1 MNLRL
6 KLIIFILLCIT
17 LFNNASAKEN
27 KILVKVNNKIITS
40 VDISNEINF
49 LSYVNKEFR
58 NIEKKQQIQ
67 IAKNSLIKDK
77 IKSIEI
83 LKFKKNLDLEDEN
96 FEKII
101 KSYFKNQNI
110 ENLEELEVIF
120 DNNNL
125 DIEFFREKISIETFW
140 KALIYKKFSK
150 NVKINESEIKESI
163 LKREKQNEYMLSEI
177 VFTLDKEEK
186 LIKKLEK
193 IRSTIENKNFSE
205 AALNFS
211 ISDTANNGGELG
223 WIKENVLNKN
233 IKNELKNISNG
244 EITNPI
250 TIPGGFLILYRKN
263 SRKIKNNLDVN
274 SELKNII
281 NQRTNDQLNRFS
293 NIHLNK
299 LRNNIQ
305 IDEI

>member
-1 MNLRL
+1 MNLKL

>member
-1 MNLRL
+1 
-6 KLIIFILLCIT
+6 
-17 LFNNASAKEN
+17 
-27 KILVKVNNKIITS
+27 
-40 VDISNEINF
+40 
-49 LSYVNKEFR
+49 
-58 NIEKKQQIQ
+58 
-67 IAKNSLIKDK
+67 
-77 IKSIEI
+77 
-83 LKFKKNLDLEDEN
+83 
-96 FEKII
+96 
-101 KSYFKNQNI
+101 
-110 ENLEELEVIF
+110 
-120 DNNNL
+120 
-125 DIEFFREKISIETFW
+125 
-140 KALIYKKFSK
+140 
-150 NVKINESEIKESI
+150 
-163 LKREKQNEYMLSEI
+163 MLSEI